1 MTMKKGPSPA
11 LVTPSLIGSGA
22 LGLGSAAVVA
32 SLPAFFVSTVLAPLA
47 TAGAGLGGILAS
59 VFGAASAPLTASFAP
74 FLTPGLDFGA
84 GLTRGLQDALTG
96 GDLLTE
102 VLSVLG
108 SGGTTT
114 IVAAPTVAPC
124 PFC

>member
-11 LVTPSLIGSGA
+11 LVTTA
-22 LGLGSAAVVA
+22 LLGG
-32 SLPAFFVSTVLAPLA
+32 STVVLGTSTAVTALLTFVPTVLTSLGTTIAGTLA
-47 TAGAGLGGILAS
+47 TVLGI
-59 VFGAASAPLTASFAP
+59 VSAPLTSSIMP

-102 VLSVLG
+102 ILSGIG
-108 SGGTTT
+108 SGGTTA

>member
-11 LVTPSLIGSGA
+11 LVATSLISSGVLVATSDAVALAIPSL
-22 LGLGSAAVVA
+22 
-32 SLPAFFVSTVLAPLA
+32 FVSTVGAVGSIGSSILGSLGALSIPFFPSLAPASTWGLDL
-47 TAGAGLGGILAS
+47 GAGL
-59 VFGAASAPLTASFAP
+59 V
-74 FLTPGLDFGA
+74 
-84 GLTRGLQDALTG
+84 RGLQDALTG

-102 VLSVLG
+102 LLSVLG
-108 SGGTTT
+108 SGGTTTATTT